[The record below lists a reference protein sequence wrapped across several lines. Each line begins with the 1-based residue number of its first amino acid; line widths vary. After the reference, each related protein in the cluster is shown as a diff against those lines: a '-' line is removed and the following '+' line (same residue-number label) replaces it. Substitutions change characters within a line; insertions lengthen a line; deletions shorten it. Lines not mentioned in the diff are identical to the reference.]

1 MNVIRT
7 ILNKVTLADNRG
19 PRQKGEIARSE
30 TLPKAKQEAK
40 KKVEEVQ
47 KRSYQRK
54 VPTRKAS
61 SASGKQEEDSP
72 ESKLDSKPNSED

>member
-7 ILNKVTLADNRG
+7 ILNKVTLAGTQG

-30 TLPKAKQEAK
+30 TLPEAKQEAK
-40 KKVEEVQ
+40 KKVEEVK

-54 VPTRKAS
+54 VPTRKTS
-61 SASGKQEEDSP
+61 LESGSPVEDSP
-72 ESKLDSKPNSED
+72 ESKLDSESNSED